1 VFKNLKIKS
10 FTELRRIKSKK
21 CDTCTLLG
29 SSPSAIK
36 FNLDKNKSDL
46 MVFGDIALRLRK
58 IKPDYWVARNQI
70 FPVPG
75 INFHANILNEFKKMV
90 FIYSNIQIKKG
101 FFKNFKK
108 NLLKIRYFQ
117 YNDSDPKNKH
127 SLEFNIKK
135 YLGEDTGFIIDGT
148 VFLNALAIAMSLG
161 YKKIYIY
168 GVDLPMKNKNYE
180 YVKSNIADDLRE
192 KTFIYYDYQKL
203 KEKFSF
209 RIMFLVIIK
218 IFFPYFH
225 KKIKNFFFK
234 KTEFNAG
241 RKRLEEKIK
250 KLFLIAKMNNIKIS
264 YKGNSKIIKKNLL

>member
-1 VFKNLKIKS
+1 MFKNLKIKS
-10 FTELRRIKSKK
+10 FTELRKIKNKK
-21 CDTCTLLG
+21 YDTCTILG

-36 FNLDKNKSDL
+36 FNLDENKSDL
-46 MVFGDIALRLRK
+46 MVIGDIAVRLRK

-90 FIYSNIQIKKG
+90 FIYSNIQIKNG

-117 YNDSDPKNKH
+117 FNDLDPKNKH

-135 YLGEDTGFIIDGT
+135 YLGEDIEFIDGT
-148 VFLNALAIAMSLG
+148 VFVNALAIAMSLG

-168 GVDLPMKNKNYE
+168 GVDLPMNNKNYK
-180 YVKSNIADDLRE
+180 YLKSNFADNLTK

-209 RIMFLVIIK
+209 RIMFLLIIK
-218 IFFPYFH
+218 IFFPYFY
-225 KKIKNFFFK
+225 KKINSFFVK
-234 KTEFNAG
+234 KTEFNIG
-241 RKRLEEKIK
+241 RKRLEETIK
-250 KLFLIAKMNNIKIS
+250 KLFLIAKIKNIKIS